1 MPIVRKLARQD
12 KRGNVSRTS
21 AGALFSWGH
30 MTTPSS
36 QNQSTKTVPVD
47 GTRQPETAKIEI
59 GGREV
64 SYSVTNILEGRALMS
79 RPDSNHCDR
88 IDHGARRATNL

>member
-1 MPIVRKLARQD
+1 MPIVRALACQD
-12 KRGNVSRTS
+12 KRGNVSRAS

-47 GTRQPETAKIEI
+47 GTQPETAKMEM

-64 SYSVTNILEGRALMS
+64 AHSVTNILEGRAPMS